1 MGRLLNFIFSK
12 KREDFQRLTEER
24 DENFKFPD
32 DVVRIKDIGYDKRY
46 PERRLDVYRPSDTSR
61 KYPVIVNV
69 HGGGL
74 VMGNKEFNTY
84 FCAQLARL
92 GFVVF
97 SVEYRLIPDTKIYG
111 QWDDVSRAM
120 DFVADIAP
128 AFDGDM
134 SNVYMVGDSS
144 GALLIVYTLALQKN
158 RRFANTANVKPCL
171 KLNVNAVSLIS
182 GMFYTT
188 RFDEIGLFMANAIW
202 GKGFRKR
209 GIRRFTDPGYSGIAK
224 HLPPCYLISSESDTL
239 LHYTMDFADALS
251 VEGVARRVCIFHE
264 GELLGHAFPV
274 LQPELHESQIAING
288 IAEFFN
294 QYRKGDVRA

>member
-1 MGRLLNFIFSK
+1 MGRLLNFIFKK
-12 KREDFQRLTEER
+12 KREDFQKLTKER
-24 DENFKFPD
+24 SEIFKLPD
-32 DVVRIKDIGYDKRY
+32 DVVHIKDIGYDRKY
-46 PERRLDVYRPSDTSR
+46 PERKLDVYRPSDTSR

-84 FCAQLARL
+84 FCAQLAKL
-92 GFVVF
+92 GFIIF
-97 SVEYRLIPDTKIYG
+97 SVEYRLIPNTKIYG

-120 DFVADIAP
+120 DFVAEIAP
-128 AFDGDM
+128 SFDGDM
-134 SNVYMVGDSS
+134 SNVYMVGDSA
-144 GALLIVYTLALQKN
+144 GALLIVYALALQKN
-158 RRFANTANVKPCL
+158 RRFANTANVRPCT
-171 KLNVNAVSLIS
+171 KLNVNAVALIS

-188 RFDEIGLFMANAIW
+188 RIDEIGLFMANAIW

-209 GIRRFTDPGYSGIAK
+209 GVRRFTDPGYSGIAK
-224 HLPPCYLISSESDTL
+224 HLPPCYLISSESDTM
-239 LHYTMDFADALS
+239 LHYTMDFAEALS
-251 VEGVARRVCIFHE
+251 VEGVDRRVCIFHE

-274 LQPELHESQIAING
+274 FQPELYESQIAING

>member
-1 MGRLLNFIFSK
+1 MGRLLNFIFKK
-12 KREDFQRLTEER
+12 KREDFQKLTKER
-24 DENFKFPD
+24 IEIFKLPD
-32 DVVRIKDIGYDKRY
+32 DVVHIKDIGYDRKY
-46 PERRLDVYRPSDTSR
+46 PERKLDVYRPSDTSR

-84 FCAQLARL
+84 FCAQLAKL
-92 GFVVF
+92 GFIIF
-97 SVEYRLIPDTKIYG
+97 SVEYRLIPNTKIYG

-120 DFVADIAP
+120 DFVAEIAP
-128 AFDGDM
+128 SFDGDM
-134 SNVYMVGDSS
+134 SNVYMVGDSA
-144 GALLIVYTLALQKN
+144 GALLIVYALALQKN
-158 RRFANTANVKPCL
+158 RRFANTANVRPCT
-171 KLNVNAVSLIS
+171 KLNVNAVALIS

-188 RFDEIGLFMANAIW
+188 RIDEIGLFMANAIW

-209 GIRRFTDPGYSGIAK
+209 GVRRFTDPGYSGIAK
-224 HLPPCYLISSESDTL
+224 HLPPCYLISSESDTM
-239 LHYTMDFADALS
+239 LHYTMDFAEALS
-251 VEGVARRVCIFHE
+251 VEGVDRRVCIFHE

-274 LQPELHESQIAING
+274 FQPELYESQIAING

>member
-1 MGRLLNFIFSK
+1 MGPLLDLIFKK
-12 KREDFQRLTEER
+12 KRKDFNRLANSR
-24 DENFKFPD
+24 YGNLKFPD
-32 DVVRIKDIGYDKRY
+32 GVVQLRDIGYDNKY
-46 PERRLDVYRPSDTSR
+46 PERKLDIYRPNDISR

-84 FCAQLARL
+84 FCAHLAKL

-128 AFDGDM
+128 SFDGDM
-134 SNVYMVGDSS
+134 SNVYMVGDSA
-144 GALLIVYTLALQKN
+144 GALLIVYALALQKN
-158 RRFANTANVKPCL
+158 RRLVNTVNIKPS
-171 KLNVNAVSLIS
+171 KLNVNAIALIS

-188 RFDEIGLFMANAIW
+188 RFDEIGLFMANSIW
-202 GKGFRKR
+202 GKGFRDR

-224 HLPPCYLISSESDTL
+224 HLPPCYLISGESDTL

-251 VEGVARRVCIFHE
+251 VEGVDRRVCIFHE

-274 LQPELHESQIAING
+274 FQPELHESQIAING

>member
-1 MGRLLNFIFSK
+1 MGRLLAFIFKK

-24 DENFKFPD
+24 YGNFKLPD
-32 DVVRIKDIGYDKRY
+32 NVVRIKDIGYDKKY
-46 PERRLDVYRPSDTSR
+46 PERKLDVYRPDDTSR

-84 FCAQLARL
+84 FCAQLAKL
-92 GFVVF
+92 GFIVF
-97 SVEYRLIPDTKIYG
+97 SVEYRLIPQTKIYG

-128 AFDGDM
+128 DFDGDM
-134 SNVYMVGDSS
+134 SNVYMVGDSA
-144 GALLIVYTLALQKN
+144 GALLIVYALALQKN
-158 RRFANTANVKPCL
+158 RRLVNTVNIKPS
-171 KLNVNAVSLIS
+171 KLNVNAIALIS

-188 RFDEIGLFMANAIW
+188 RFDEIGLFMANSIW
-202 GKGFRKR
+202 GKGFRDR
-209 GIRRFTDPGYSGIAK
+209 GIRRFTNPGYSGIAK
-224 HLPPCYLISSESDTL
+224 HLPPCYLISGESDIL

-251 VEGVARRVCIFHE
+251 VEGVDRRVCIFHE

-274 LQPELHESQIAING
+274 FEPELHESQIAING

>member
-1 MGRLLNFIFSK
+1 MGRLLEFIFKK

-24 DENFKFPD
+24 YGNFKFPD
-32 DVVRIKDIGYDKRY
+32 NVVRIKDIGYDKKY
-46 PERRLDVYRPSDTSR
+46 PERKLDVYRPDDTSR

-84 FCAQLARL
+84 FCAQLAKL
-92 GFVVF
+92 GFIVF
-97 SVEYRLIPDTKIYG
+97 SVEYRLIPKTKIYG

-134 SNVYMVGDSS
+134 SNVYMVGDSA
-144 GALLIVYTLALQKN
+144 GALLIVYALALQKN
-158 RRFANTANVKPCL
+158 RRFTNTVNIKPS
-171 KLNVNAVSLIS
+171 KLRVNAVALIS

-224 HLPPCYLISSESDTL
+224 HLPPCYLISSDDDNL
-239 LHYTMDFADALS
+239 LHYTRNFMDSLCEADVQHEFCLFPS
-251 VEGVARRVCIFHE
+251 GEG
-264 GELLGHAFPV
+264 LGHAFPV
-274 LQPELHESQIAING
+274 FDPDLPESQSAMKH
-288 IAEFFN
+288 IAEFFH
-294 QYRKGDVRA
+294 QYRKGDVCA